1 MDQCQATIP
10 TGHTVALVRSTGKAL
25 QERLSSVP
33 MNVRRKENNHQNL
46 VTDFDVWVQ
55 NTLKTGLAEIA
66 PEAAF
71 FAEEKENQEMRGLTW
86 IVDPIDGT
94 TNFISTRRDFAICVA
109 LYDGASPVFG
119 VVYDVAKDICYHAE
133 AGGPAFANERALP
146 KRAPVAL
153 EDALFDASLP
163 TMNALSRRAGKPLH
177 HLSRAVRGHRAL
189 GSASLAMCHIAEGT
203 LDAYISNKLFPWD
216 YAASGV
222 ILRAAGGDFTA
233 IYDEPLFTTSRAA
246 VLCTGDAAIAESLL
260 PFLRGE
266 DCSLAELVENR

>member
-1 MDQCQATIP
+1 
-10 TGHTVALVRSTGKAL
+10 
-25 QERLSSVP
+25 
-33 MNVRRKENNHQNL
+33 
-46 VTDFDVWVQ
+46 
-55 NTLKTGLAEIA
+55 
-66 PEAAF
+66 
-71 FAEEKENQEMRGLTW
+71 
-86 IVDPIDGT
+86 
-94 TNFISTRRDFAICVA
+94 
-109 LYDGASPVFG
+109 
-119 VVYDVAKDICYHAE
+119 
-133 AGGPAFANERALP
+133 
-146 KRAPVAL
+146 
-153 EDALFDASLP
+153 
-163 TMNALSRRAGKPLH
+163 MNALSRRAGKPLH

>member
-109 LYDGASPVFG
+109 LYD
-119 VVYDVAKDICYHAE
+119 
-133 AGGPAFANERALP
+133 L
-146 KRAPVAL
+146 
-153 EDALFDASLP
+153 SLI
-163 TMNALSRRAGKPLH
+163 
-177 HLSRAVRGHRAL
+177 
-189 GSASLAMCHIAEGT
+189 HI
-203 LDAYISNKLFPWD
+203 
-216 YAASGV
+216 
-222 ILRAAGGDFTA
+222 
-233 IYDEPLFTTSRAA
+233 
-246 VLCTGDAAIAESLL
+246 
-260 PFLRGE
+260 
-266 DCSLAELVENR
+266 